1 MSLSSSNEAMKAHH
15 DVTQSMNGITTAVV
29 CRIMTI
35 SSIAG
40 SRFDRME
47 QNTHNKDVSDGLS
60 E

>member
-1 MSLSSSNEAMKAHH
+1 MSLSSSNDAIKAHH
-15 DVTQSMNGITTAVV
+15 DVTQSMNGITTAVA

-40 SRFDRME
+40 SRFDRLK
-47 QNTHNKDVSDGLS
+47 QDTNNKDVSDGLS